1 MLFKAIQIK
10 HYGGLLA
17 NHWGSSIIFEK
28 DEKVIASWRGDREVR
43 EKVVI
48 NGGLT
53 ETTKNMT
60 RPPKILK
67 SL

>member
-1 MLFKAIQIK
+1 MLFKYKTLWWFIDK
-10 HYGGLLA
+10 PL
-17 NHWGSSIIFEK
+17 GSSIIIEK

-48 NGGLT
+48 DGGLT